1 MIAFALTYLLVTE
14 SRWLSNS
21 ISNERKLDNMPSENN
36 KVITDLI
43 TNILTMENPNKTEIQ
58 EKYDY
63 RKNVTYFQKN
73 Q

>member
-14 SRWLSNS
+14 SSK
-21 ISNERKLDNMPSENN
+21 RKLDNMPSENN